1 MRIAVASESFVP
13 RADEVADTARHLV
26 EGLLVRGHDVV
37 VVIRGPGAA
46 SYRGARVLRSRSAVP
61 AAPGAALDAFR
72 PDLLVAVAPRVLGS
86 GCVRHARRR
95 GLPTLAIDP
104 PPVHARAGR
113 TLATSV
119 AHRTRLTVAGVDT
132 ELWSPG
138 VDLAEHHP
146 ALRDER
152 LRTAWAKG
160 NALVVGHVGEIGKE
174 KVVDRLARI
183 ALMDG
188 VRLVVFG
195 DGPGA
200 AELRAAGAKVTGA
213 TTGLELARG
222 IASLDALV
230 QPRKKQQAVPAVRRA
245 LASGVPV
252 VGFDAG
258 GTRDVVVH
266 GHNGLLADP
275 AHGKELRRAV
285 RALADDPDLRARL
298 AGHAR
303 DSVADRPWDSA
314 VGELCD
320 QHLPAFV

>member
-1 MRIAVASESFVP
+1 VP
-13 RADEVADTARHLV
+13 T
-26 EGLLVRGHDVV
+26 
-37 VVIRGPGAA
+37 P
-46 SYRGARVLRSRSAVP
+46 
-61 AAPGAALDAFR
+61 PGAALDDFR
-72 PDLLVAVAPRVLGS
+72 PDLLVAVAPRMLGS
-86 GCVRHARRR
+86 SAVRHVRRR

-113 TLATSV
+113 TLATSR
-119 AHRTRLTVAGVDT
+119 AHCTRLTLAGVDA

-146 ALRDER
+146 RLRDEQ
-152 LRTAWAKG
+152 LRTAWARE
-160 NALVVGHVGEIGKE
+160 NRLVVGHVGGIGKE

-183 ALMDG
+183 AMMDG

-213 TTGLELARG
+213 SAGTELARG
-222 IASLDALV
+222 IASLDVLV
-230 QPRKKQQAVPAVRRA
+230 QPRKKQQAVPGVRRA

-275 AHGKELRRAV
+275 DRGKDLRRAI
-285 RALADDPDLRARL
+285 RTLADDPGLRAAL
-298 AGHAR
+298 AGQTRH
-303 DSVADRPWDSA
+303 SVADRSWDRA